1 MARLDHRDHPNSHSC
16 FFMVHSAAM
25 RLWVPFAVIA
35 LVGTAVALGEPY
47 GPLYAVTDM
56 APFCATCHASTS
68 LVQLPDLR
76 PELAA
81 TEIIEEKHLKQIQ
94 KSPAY
99 KDLTVAE
106 RQSLINAVKW
116 ADEQAAV
123 TIKGPVQAK
132 RESSIEVTVTTR
144 GGAGPVIGLSL
155 VDSVV
160 RYQARPIGSSG
171 FKVLGPP
178 VVIGPD
184 GKAQTDWIERRVR
197 GSDLGLSTAIIAGIR
212 GNAETKQVDVTR
224 TTWTLRAPADPG
236 IYGIAAAFYY
246 GTEKTHPL
254 GTVVRNGRVEPRGG
268 PNGGSGRVMFS
279 DLMKIR
285 VN

>member
-1 MARLDHRDHPNSHSC
+1 
-16 FFMVHSAAM
+16 M
-25 RLWVPFAVIA
+25 RLLVPYAVIA
-35 LVGTAVALGEPY
+35 LIGTAVALGEPN
-47 GPLYAVTDM
+47 GPLYSVTDM
-56 APFCATCHASTS
+56 APFCATCHSSTS
-68 LVQLPDLR
+68 LVQFPDLR
-76 PELAA
+76 PEVAA

-94 KSPAY
+94 TSPAY
-99 KDLTVAE
+99 KELTAAE

-123 TIKGPVQAK
+123 TMKAPAQAK
-132 RESSIEVTVTTR
+132 RNSSIEVTVTTR

-155 VDSVV
+155 VDSVI

-178 VVIGPD
+178 IIIGPN
-184 GKAQTDWIERRVR
+184 GKAQTNWIERRVR

-212 GNAETKQVDVTR
+212 GNAETQHVDVTR

-236 IYGIAAAFYY
+236 TYEIAAVFYY

-254 GTVVRNGRVEPRGG
+254 GIVVRNGRVEPRGG
-268 PNGGSGRVMFS
+268 ANGGSGRVMFS
-279 DLMKIR
+279 DSMKIN

>member
-1 MARLDHRDHPNSHSC
+1 
-16 FFMVHSAAM
+16 M
-25 RLWVPFAVIA
+25 RLLVPFAVIA
-35 LVGTAVALGEPY
+35 VVGTAVALGEPY
-47 GPLYAVTDM
+47 GPRYAVTDM

-68 LVQLPDLR
+68 LTQLPDLR
-76 PELAA
+76 PEVAA

-94 KSPAY
+94 TSAAY
-99 KDLTVAE
+99 KDLTAAE

-123 TIKGPVQAK
+123 TITGPAQAK
-132 RESSIEVTVTTR
+132 RNSSIEVTVTTR
-144 GGAGPVIGLSL
+144 GGASPVIGVSL
-155 VDSVV
+155 VDSIV
-160 RYQARPIGSSG
+160 RFQARAIGSSG

-178 VVIGPD
+178 IIIGPD
-184 GKAQTDWIERRVR
+184 GKAQTNWIERRVR

-212 GNAETKQVDVTR
+212 GNAETKHVDVTR

-236 IYGIAAAFYY
+236 IYEMAAVFYY

-268 PNGGSGRVMFS
+268 TNGGSGRVMLS
-279 DLMKIR
+279 DLIKIS